1 VRSGGIPG
9 AVMYELHGSMIALGP
24 ALEGIGGD
32 AIRERIG
39 ERRGVLISDS
49 NVMPL
54 YGHKLADRLGVDPA
68 DRFPFPAGEGNKN
81 RIEWSRLTN
90 AMLNRGVGRDSVVI
104 AVGGG
109 VAGDLAGFV
118 AATYMRGIPFI
129 QVPTSL
135 LAMLDASIGGKTG
148 VDTPA
153 GKNLV
158 GAFHHP
164 ELVLIDPTTLRT
176 LPQREY
182 RAGLAEALKHSLID
196 SADHFEWLNANTT
209 ALTALD
215 AETLAQLLRRSL
227 SVKHRVVLA
236 DERESGVRKTL
247 NAGHTIG
254 HAVESASEFGLLHG
268 ECVAIGLV
276 VEARIA
282 VALDIA
288 KPALIERISV
298 AAQSLNLPTA
308 VPESIG
314 VDAVIA
320 ATRSDKK
327 ARAGAVE
334 YALLHDVGHVAS
346 AQSGYGTAVP
356 DEVVR
361 DAIEGS
367 R

>member
-1 VRSGGIPG
+1 VSTGAIAG
-9 AVMYELHGSMIALGP
+9 AVMYELHGSTIALGP
-24 ALEGIGGD
+24 EIEGAGAD
-32 AIRERIG
+32 AIRAAIAG
-39 ERRGVLISDS
+39 RRGVLVSDS

-54 YGHKLADRLGVDPA
+54 YGVALADRLGIDPG

-90 AMLNRGVGRDSVVI
+90 AMLNRGVGRDGVVI

-129 QVPTSL
+129 QVPTTL
-135 LAMLDASIGGKTG
+135 LAMIDASIGGKTG

-164 ELVLIDPTTLRT
+164 ELVLIDPGTLRT
-176 LPQREY
+176 LPPREY

-196 SADHFEWLNANTT
+196 SLDHFDWLTSNAR
-209 ALTALD
+209 AISALD
-215 AETLAQLLRRSL
+215 AEALGVLLRRSL

-236 DERESGVRKTL
+236 DERESGLRKTL

-254 HAVESASEFGLLHG
+254 HAVESVSQFDLLHG
-268 ECVAIGLV
+268 ECVAIGLM
-276 VEARIA
+276 VEARIS
-282 VALDIA
+282 VALGIA
-288 KPALIERISV
+288 KPELVSRISS
-298 AAQSLNLPTA
+298 AAESLSLPAQIPATM
-308 VPESIG
+308 ST
-314 VDAVIA
+314 DAILD
-320 ATRSDKK
+320 ATKTDKK

-334 YALLHDVGHVAS
+334 YALLTDVGHVAS
-346 AQSGYGTAVP
+346 AQLGYGTAVP
-356 DEVVR
+356 DDVVR
-361 DAIEGS
+361 ASIEAS

>member
-1 VRSGGIPG
+1 
-9 AVMYELHGSMIALGP
+9 MFDLHGSLIALGP
-24 ALEGIGGD
+24 SLEGVGGD
-32 AIRERIG
+32 AIRLRIG

-54 YGHKLADRLGVDPA
+54 YGQQLADRLGIDPA

-90 AMLNRGVGRDSVVI
+90 AMLNRGIGRDAIVI

-129 QVPTSL
+129 QVPTTL

-164 ELVLIDPTTLRT
+164 ELVLIDPSTLRT

-196 SADHFEWLNANTT
+196 STDHFDWLTSSAGAIADLEAD
-209 ALTALD
+209 ALAV
-215 AETLAQLLRRSL
+215 LLRRSL

-254 HAVESASEFGLLHG
+254 HAVETVSEFGLLHG

-276 VEARIA
+276 VEARIS
-282 VALDIA
+282 VALGLA
-288 KPALIERISV
+288 RAALVEKIVV
-298 AAQSLNLPTA
+298 AAESLNLPTA

-320 ATRSDKK
+320 ATKSDKK

-334 YALLHDVGHVAS
+334 YALLNDVGHVAS

-361 DAIEGS
+361 EALETS